1 MIDKYL
7 QQPLFLRLLL
17 PLATGILFADWYF
30 FSHRSLFPIDSASGC
45 YQFLSTPSS
54 AWIYAILL
62 FSLFLIYVLSRYNRF
77 HWLEGIAIS
86 LFFFGFGIVITTE
99 LLHETD
105 FPFSGK
111 TRIYEVVICTNP
123 QPTAR
128 SIACQALL
136 TGELQHGRLKRFREK
151 YTFLLYFSKDSV
163 AAGLRR
169 GGRPGVLAGM
179 QYPDSIATTLCRGNR
194 LLLYSRLS
202 PPANDGN
209 PDEFDNVHYLIC
221 KGISGT
227 TYIAGGHWRIIGH
240 ESSHTL
246 RQQALDL
253 RDRIERL
260 YRRLGFRGDRLAVLS
275 ALTLGDKEELSHEI
289 KETYSIAGASHILAL
304 SGLHIGFLY
313 SLFLFLLR
321 PLWKWKASFKFVA
334 GCFIIIL
341 LWGFALFTGFTPSV
355 VRSVIMFSL
364 LTIARVLRNEQLSLN
379 TLSAT
384 ALLML
389 VCNPLWLF
397 DVGFQLSFSAVA
409 AILLLQFRFYHL
421 IIVKG
426 HFFRSIWGLLTLT
439 VAAQIGT
446 FPLVLYYFSRF
457 PVHFM
462 LTNLWVTFMTSLILY
477 GALLLLLLT
486 PFPFLQLAFA
496 KMVNLLIGVQNG
508 LLACIKKLPFASVND
523 LFVDKWE
530 VLLLYSVFLLLVW
543 YFSKPVFRRAFT
555 VLFSIL
561 VLVSY
566 HFSLSIYCR
575 PCRSL
580 IFYNLRDCPAVHC
593 LATTGQSWLACAD
606 TTPRLAHMQRALSRY
621 WNRMHLSAPQII
633 SCDYSSPILSF
644 HHHLLIYAGKTIC
657 LLNDNSWE
665 DRTSLH
671 PLAVDYLYIS
681 KGYEGYLADLQS
693 LFSIRTVILDGSL
706 SVYRAKRIGM
716 ECLRLGIPYV
726 VLTEHG
732 ALSIPF

>member
-7 QQPLFLRLLL
+7 QRPLFLRLLL

-54 AWIYAILL
+54 AWIYVILP

-77 HWLEGIAIS
+77 HCLEGIAIS

-111 TRIYEVVICTNP
+111 TGIYEVVICTNP

-136 TGELQHGRLKRFREK
+136 TGELQHGRLKHFREK

-169 GGRPGVLAGM
+169 GGRFGVLAGM
-179 QYPDSIATTLCRGNR
+179 QYSDSIATTLCRGNR

-227 TYIAGGHWRIIGH
+227 AYIAGGHWRIIGY

-246 RQQALDL
+246 RQQAFDL

-313 SLFLFLLR
+313 GLFLFLLR

-334 GCFIIIL
+334 GCFIILL
-341 LWGFALFTGFTPSV
+341 LWGFAFFTGFTPSV

-409 AILLLQFRFYHL
+409 AILLLQSRFYHL

-426 HFFRSIWGLLTLT
+426 HFLRSIWGLLTLT
-439 VAAQIGT
+439 AAAQIGT

-462 LTNLWVTFMTSLILY
+462 LTNLWVTFMTLLILY

-555 VLFSIL
+555 ALFSIL

-732 ALSIPF
+732 ALSIPL

>member
-7 QQPLFLRLLL
+7 QRPLLLRLLL
-17 PLATGILFADWYF
+17 PLATGILCADWYF
-30 FSHRSLFPIDSASGC
+30 FSHRSLFPSDSASGC
-45 YQFLSTPSS
+45 FQFLSTSS

-77 HWLEGIAIS
+77 HWSEGIAIC
-86 LFFFGFGIVITTE
+86 LFFFGFGIIITTE

-111 TRIYEVVICTNP
+111 AGTYEVVICTNP
-123 QPTAR
+123 QPTMR
-128 SIACQALL
+128 SIACQAVL
-136 TGELQHGRLKRFREK
+136 TEELQHGKLKRFREK
-151 YTFLLYFSKDSV
+151 YTFLLYFPKDSV
-163 AAGLRR
+163 DARLRQKER
-169 GGRPGVLAGM
+169 QGGFTGM
-179 QYPDSIATTLCRGNR
+179 QRPDSVATTLHRGDR
-194 LLLYSRLS
+194 LLLYSHLS
-202 PPANDGN
+202 PPANNGN
-209 PDEFDNVHYLIC
+209 PDEFDNVHYQIC
-221 KGISGT
+221 KGISGSA
-227 TYIAGGHWRIIGH
+227 YITGGHWRVIGH

-260 YRRLGFRGDRLAVLS
+260 YQRLGFRDDRLTVLS

-313 SLFLFLLR
+313 GLFLFLLR
-321 PLWKWKASFKFVA
+321 PLWEWKAPFKFVA

-341 LWGFALFTGFTPSV
+341 LWGFAFFTGFTPSV

-409 AILLLQFRFYHL
+409 SILLLQPRFYHL
-421 IIVKG
+421 ITVKG
-426 HFFRSIWGLLTLT
+426 RIFRSAWGLLTLT

-446 FPLVLYYFSRF
+446 LPLVLYYFSRF

-486 PFPFLQLAFA
+486 PFPFLQFALA
-496 KMVNLLIGVQNG
+496 KVVDLLIGVQNG
-508 LLACIKKLPFASVND
+508 LLACIKELPFASVND

-530 VLLLYSVFLLLVW
+530 VILLYSVFLLLVW
-543 YFSKPVFRRAFT
+543 YFSRPVFRRAFI
-555 VLFSIL
+555 VLSSIL

-566 HFSLSIYCR
+566 HFMLSIYCK

-580 IFYNLRDCPAVHC
+580 AFYNLRDCPAVHC
-593 LATTGQSWLACAD
+593 LTTTGQSWLACAD

-633 SCDYSSPILSF
+633 SRDYSSPMLSF
-644 HHHLLIYAGKTIC
+644 HHHLLTYAGKTIC
-657 LLNDNSWE
+657 LLNDNSWGGKM
-665 DRTSLH
+665 SLH
-671 PLAVDYLYIS
+671 PLTVDYLYIS
-681 KGYEGYLADLQS
+681 KGYKGYLSDLQS

-706 SVYRAKRIGM
+706 STYSAKRIGM

-732 ALSIPF
+732 ALSIPL